1 MAAAMLAEAC
11 GGTAEART
19 RGSVDGGDA
28 PGRGGSMGE
37 QLVEP
42 GRLVV
47 RAVETGVDGGGISF
61 GLVCGLRLRRFGR
74 LPDEAAMLELGA
86 CAVAFLPGAGR
97 GGGPLLV
104 AGVGGFGL
112 VVAGGG
118 LGGLLPG
125 VASARA
131 VSRSWRETSGAP
143 LA

>member
-1 MAAAMLAEAC
+1 
-11 GGTAEART
+11 
-19 RGSVDGGDA
+19 
-28 PGRGGSMGE
+28 MGE

-42 GRLVV
+42 GLLVI
-47 RAVETGVDGGGISF
+47 RAVNIGVVGGDFSF
-61 GLVCGLRLRRFGR
+61 GLVCGLRLRRSGR

-86 CAVAFLPGAGR
+86 CLRACLPGAGR

-104 AGVGGFGL
+104 AGVRPFEMLAFDGDPVGECLCVRGFGL